1 MTTRIRAPW
10 GNAGSGKH
18 PRLRLLRPLRASCP
32 GPAGLLLAIAIA
44 GCSGGSTAGSPT
56 AVPTPTAAPS
66 PRSRLSLTPIPTP
79 ILAPTPGFSET
90 GSMATAREFHTA
102 TLLSDGRVL
111 IAGGQNLT
119 ADMCGAPILASAELY
134 DPATGTFS
142 PTGPMASAR
151 ESHTETL
158 LTDGR
163 VLIAGGVKG
172 GLWTDLLASAEL
184 YDPSIGTFKP
194 TGSMTTA
201 RELHTATLLSDG
213 RVLIAG
219 GTNRDYLTSAE
230 LYDPST
236 GTFSPTG
243 SMTTARSKDAEE
255 MPTATL
261 LSDGRVLIAGGKSDR
276 GLASAEL
283 YDPRTGTFSPTG
295 SMTVARAGHTATLLS
310 DGRVLI
316 AGGWSGASYLA
327 SAELYDPATGTFS
340 PTGSMTT
347 ARFDHTA
354 TLLSDGRVLLAGGQ
368 HGLFASV
375 ELYDPA
381 TGTFSAA
388 GSMTTAREYNSATL
402 LSDGRVLIAGGRVLG
417 ATIYCDDPSGPK
429 DVASAELYRP

>member
-10 GNAGSGKH
+10 GTAGSGKH

-219 GTNRDYLTSAE
+219 G
-230 LYDPST
+230 
-236 GTFSPTG
+236 
-243 SMTTARSKDAEE
+243 
-255 MPTATL
+255 
-261 LSDGRVLIAGGKSDR
+261 KSDR

>member
-10 GNAGSGKH
+10 GTAGSGKH

-201 RELHTATLLSDG
+201 R
-213 RVLIAG
+213 
-219 GTNRDYLTSAE
+219 
-230 LYDPST
+230 
-236 GTFSPTG
+236 
-243 SMTTARSKDAEE
+243 SKDAEE

-316 AGGWSGASYLA
+316 AGG
-327 SAELYDPATGTFS
+327 
-340 PTGSMTT
+340 
-347 ARFDHTA
+347 
-354 TLLSDGRVLLAGGQ
+354 
-368 HGLFASV
+368 
-375 ELYDPA
+375 
-381 TGTFSAA
+381 
-388 GSMTTAREYNSATL
+388 
-402 LSDGRVLIAGGRVLG
+402 RVLG

>member
-10 GNAGSGKH
+10 GTAGSGKH

-172 GLWTDLLASAEL
+172 GLWTDLLSSADL
-184 YDPSIGTFKP
+184 YDPSI
-194 TGSMTTA
+194 
-201 RELHTATLLSDG
+201 
-213 RVLIAG
+213 
-219 GTNRDYLTSAE
+219 
-230 LYDPST
+230 

>member
-10 GNAGSGKH
+10 GTAGSGKH

-219 GTNRDYLTSAE
+219 G
-230 LYDPST
+230 
-236 GTFSPTG
+236 
-243 SMTTARSKDAEE
+243 
-255 MPTATL
+255 
-261 LSDGRVLIAGGKSDR
+261 
-276 GLASAEL
+276 
-283 YDPRTGTFSPTG
+283 
-295 SMTVARAGHTATLLS
+295 
-310 DGRVLI
+310 
-316 AGGWSGASYLA
+316 WSGASYLA